1 MALVYKR
8 STKNAARRYERSS
21 GMEPNLRRLRSNPGV
36 NALTVVNSGK
46 PPKRGPDGR
55 FVKANPFQWISGRK
69 RHIHASPPYRTI
81 AGAKGWMARHP
92 DAIKG
97 RGRARLYATDEF
109 GTVLT
114 KAIPQRLLKNSTRR
128 SGMAYN
134 IGALRR
140 AMRAN
145 YRGSSEM
152 QSVLAAAR
160 GMDTGHKPR
169 RRSSRPIESASEGGM
184 TIASAGTKRRGK
196 RSSKRGS
203 KKASKQASKRTT
215 LKRASKRAS
224 KRGSKRASKR
234 GSKRA
239 SKRGSKRASKRGS
252 KRASKRGSKRSTAAK
267 KAARTRA
274 SRRGGRRRASR
285 RSSGRR
291 VSRRGSKRRASRF
304 FHGRKVRLTG
314 REYIDK
320 YLSRGLMPTITRV
333 GRLPLSRSG
342 RPSIMTYP
350 IPSTVGRLS
359 KRSSV
364 RGGSRR
370 GYAVGATYRGRR
382 KKKMTPLAANRR
394 RRSRRNSRRRMSRN
408 VMYATANRRRSSR
421 RRHSRRRMSRNQ
433 KYVVMNRRR
442 GSRRRMTRNMLA
454 VSKLKYRGTG
464 SHRVGSPKGRYYQ
477 LVEYGPKS
485 GKFRHAGYPVLVP
498 PHVSQYGYVRKFRF
512 GGAAKDAHARAKARG
527 YAERKRYSRWR
538 KPPASW
544 LKKKS
549 RKKKM
554 AANRRSSRRSSMRKN
569 QKYVVMNRRRH
580 GRRVRRNTG
589 MAGMLGGADL
599 MRDVVTPVIGGTVG
613 FVAARLLS
621 NGLANV
627 APLRNALD
635 SGAADAAGAANTK
648 IAANLLGIAA
658 TLGLS
663 TQVDIIRQNRGALV
677 TGMGLALTDRLIQR
691 FSAGSTYAS
700 YLGEYVD
707 QPMGEY
713 VDQPMSG
720 LGTMYATAG
729 VGEYV
734 DQPMSGLGT
743 MYATA
748 GVGEYVD
755 QSMSGLGTMYAAA
768 GYAEGVDPADQ
779 AGVDGLMDV
788 MEAAAGVQEAAAGMG
803 ATMGSGEADAQLAAM
818 YAKHQPPSVSIQN
831 PVTPALPVTGELPFE
846 KDITASLVTPEGK
859 GFAGGVFAR
868 HLFAGMF

>member
-1 MALVYKR
+1 
-8 STKNAARRYERSS
+8 
-21 GMEPNLRRLRSNPGV
+21 
-36 NALTVVNSGK
+36 
-46 PPKRGPDGR
+46 
-55 FVKANPFQWISGRK
+55 
-69 RHIHASPPYRTI
+69 
-81 AGAKGWMARHP
+81 
-92 DAIKG
+92 
-97 RGRARLYATDEF
+97 
-109 GTVLT
+109 
-114 KAIPQRLLKNSTRR
+114 
-128 SGMAYN
+128 
-134 IGALRR
+134 
-140 AMRAN
+140 
-145 YRGSSEM
+145 
-152 QSVLAAAR
+152 
-160 GMDTGHKPR
+160 
-169 RRSSRPIESASEGGM
+169 
-184 TIASAGTKRRGK
+184 
-196 RSSKRGS
+196 
-203 KKASKQASKRTT
+203 
-215 LKRASKRAS
+215 
-224 KRGSKRASKR
+224 
-234 GSKRA
+234 
-239 SKRGSKRASKRGS
+239 
-252 KRASKRGSKRSTAAK
+252 
-267 KAARTRA
+267 
-274 SRRGGRRRASR
+274 
-285 RSSGRR
+285 

-755 QSMSGLGTMYAAA
+755 QPMSGLGTMYATAGVGEYVDQPMSGLGTMYATAGVGEYVDQSMSGLGTMYAAA